1 VRGADIFLG
10 GRAWCHPPS
19 STGCYTQSHIPE
31 RRQEWVRLRQLAG
44 LGQPG
49 HIRSPGELSMRVI
62 DTAPTDE
69 DLQHPTAFLPFILHQ
84 ALPAESQ
91 MGPAVDVEV

>member
-1 VRGADIFLG
+1 
-10 GRAWCHPPS
+10 
-19 STGCYTQSHIPE
+19 
-31 RRQEWVRLRQLAG
+31 
-44 LGQPG
+44 
-49 HIRSPGELSMRVI
+49 MRVI